1 MLISEV
7 TEEYTTNWEARNL
20 GVKWTG
26 SERRIMTT
34 CKLHG
39 SSSGSKLENSHL
51 GHYSF
56 LRIFLPW
63 RSTSPGVE
71 VAEDITVKAA
81 EIVDSLDDDAD
92 EHESTTQV
100 AIPEMMTNQ
109 RLI

>member
-26 SERRIMTT
+26 NCGI
-34 CKLHG
+34 
-39 SSSGSKLENSHL
+39 
-51 GHYSF
+51 SF
-56 LRIFLPW
+56 GRTDRKITSFASRIFLPW

>member
-1 MLISEV
+1 MTARTV
-7 TEEYTTNWEARNL
+7 AAAARNFE
-20 GVKWTG
+20 
-26 SERRIMTT
+26 S
-34 CKLHG
+34 
-39 SSSGSKLENSHL
+39 SHL

-92 EHESTTQV
+92 KHESTTQV

-109 RLI
+109 RLIEERHTAIKR

>member
-20 GVKWTG
+20 GVKYLTSVTSNG
-26 SERRIMTT
+26 PAAFID
-34 CKLHG
+34 CG
-39 SSSGSKLENSHL
+39 I
-51 GHYSF
+51 SF
-56 LRIFLPW
+56 GRTDRKITSFASRIFLPW

-71 VAEDITVKAA
+71 VVEDITVKAA

-92 EHESTTQV
+92 KHESTTQV